1 MGQEIFT
8 NIPSKVGEILIDV
21 RNGKIG
27 LPDLQRPFVWPDR
40 KVRELLDSMMKGYPI
55 GYIMLW
61 SSPEGYGNA
70 SHIGTNG
77 KSYAQPEDL
86 VIDGQQRL
94 TALLAALYG
103 TTVKDKNYKERR
115 IKISFNPLTKEFAVW
130 SVTYENNPEWITQ
143 ISDVF
148 EADRNHA
155 VSKFRKNF
163 INECNEGRAKK
174 GLDLLSDDEENRIE
188 ESIKELLDLSIYAL
202 PTLKISARASEEDVA
217 DVFVRVNS
225 GGQNLTEKN
234 FIETLLAVY
243 DNEIHDKVNTFCAES
258 RIPQKGTSYNPILE
272 VDPVH
277 VIRAAVG
284 LGFQRARLSFAYK
297 LLRGKDLKTGEF
309 SKEIQEE
316 NLGIFRDALDKV
328 LDLNNWHAAMNL
340 FVDAGYRNSSLISSK
355 NAVAFIYVLYLMG
368 KYEYKVPA
376 LELNRI
382 IKRWIFVSTITGFYT
397 GSVESD
403 AEAQYADLRDIH
415 SAEEFVQYLDRAIET
430 RFTEDYFTHNLPDE
444 LNSSSPQSPAWYGYI
459 AAFNVLGYPM
469 LFSTTPLIHY
479 FGPGA
484 SGTKNAIDKH
494 HIFPKHYLEKLG
506 IKTERDQNQIANFT
520 YLDYATNIDISDD
533 PPSEYVARYRKKL
546 GEGDYTLACKQ
557 NALPENFESMDY
569 FEFLEKRRLLMAEI
583 VRLAFDKLSQ

>member
-8 NIPSKVGEILIDV
+8 NIPSKVGEILTDV
-21 RNGKIG
+21 RNGRIG
-27 LPDLQRPFVWPDR
+27 LPDLQRPFVWPDS

-61 SSPEGYGNA
+61 SSPEGYGNT

-77 KSYAQPEDL
+77 KSFTQPEDL

-94 TALLAALYG
+94 TALLAAIFG
-103 TTVKDKNYKERR
+103 ERVKDKNYKERSIR
-115 IKISFNPLTKEFAVW
+115 ISFNPLTKEFAVW
-130 SVTYENNPEWITQ
+130 SVSYKNNPEWISQ

-148 EADRNHA
+148 AADRDHA

-174 GLDLLSDDEENRIE
+174 GQELLSDDEENQIE

-202 PTLKISARASEEDVA
+202 PTLKISAKASEEDVA
-217 DVFVRVNS
+217 DIFVRVNS

-243 DNEIHDKVNTFCAES
+243 DNEIHDKINAFCAES
-258 RIPQKGTSYNPILE
+258 RIPQNGTAFNPILE

-277 VIRAAVG
+277 IIRAAVG

-309 SKEIQEE
+309 SKKIQEE
-316 NLGIFRDALDKV
+316 NLGIFRNALDKV
-328 LDLNNWHAAMNL
+328 LDLNNWHAMMNL

-355 NAVAFIYVLYLMG
+355 NAVMFTYVLYLMG
-368 KYEYKVPA
+368 KYEYKVPV
-376 LELNRI
+376 LELSQI

-415 SAEEFVQYLDRAIET
+415 SASEFVRYLDQTIAT

-444 LNSSSPQSPAWYGYI
+444 LNSSSSQSPAWYGYI

-469 LFSTTPLIHY
+469 LFSTTPLIHF
-479 FGPGA
+479 FGIGA
-484 SGTKNAIDKH
+484 SGSKNAIDKH

-506 IKTERDQNQIANFT
+506 ITAERDQNQIANFT

-533 PPSEYVARYRKKL
+533 PPAEYVARYREKL
-546 GEGDYTLACKQ
+546 GEEGYALACKQ

-569 FEFLEKRRLLMAEI
+569 FEFLAQRRVLMAEI
-583 VRLAFDKLSQ
+583 VRKAFIKLSN